1 MKIKE
6 LLTEKEMKDVHSSTL
21 PGMYAYPEMPANDP
35 YEMYRFSMGMANH
48 EEMVPNSAMRDS
60 SVVAAYSQGEEEII
74 NKTEKKLGKHGKT
87 TIADGGSNEPEG
99 TNSISP
105 VAKKKKNKHGV

>member
-1 MKIKE
+1 MKIRE
-6 LLTEKEMKDVHSSTL
+6 LLTEKELKDVHSSTL

-60 SVVAAYSQGEEEII
+60 SVIAAYSKGEEEII
-74 NKTEKKLGKHGKT
+74 TKTEKKLGKRGKT

-99 TNSISP
+99 TNSKSP
-105 VAKKKKNKHGV
+105 VAAKKKNKYGV